1 MTNKYCNQYDISY
14 SEYLESVINNIRV
27 KGVETKPCRMKIEW
41 AYNLNKSVDDCVKM
55 FL

>member
-1 MTNKYCNQYDISY
+1 MTNKYANQYDISY

-27 KGVETKPCRMKIEW
+27 KGVETKPCRMKIKYC
-41 AYNLNKSVDDCVKM
+41 YNLNKSVEYCVNL

>member
-1 MTNKYCNQYDISY
+1 MINKYATQYDIGY

-41 AYNLNKSVDDCVKM
+41 AYNLNKSVEDCVKM

>member
-1 MTNKYCNQYDISY
+1 MINKYANQYDISY

-27 KGVETKPCRMKIEW
+27 KGIEKAPCRMKIEW
-41 AYNLNKSVDDCVKM
+41 CYNLNKSVNYCVNL